1 MEMNV
6 PDEFLAFI
14 EEVDEPTCG
23 GVAVALIKWAATNQK
38 EAIRI
43 SREYHKLGHNAK
55 SHFGRSERET
65 PHRLRGGGKRT
76 FK

>member
-55 SHFGRSERET
+55 SHFSRCERET
-65 PHRLRGGGKRT
+65 PRALAVG
-76 FK
+76 